1 MGIRM
6 PQDKVWNYRPV
17 NISKH
22 VANALQWSP
31 RFKGDL
37 TRFKLNAASE
47 KKGLNNVM
55 VKANIGREKGE

>member
-22 VANALQWSP
+22 VANALQRLP

-37 TRFKLNAASE
+37 TMLKLNAASE
-47 KKGLNNVM
+47 KKGLNSVM
-55 VKANIGREKGE
+55 VNANIGREKGK